1 MQAVYLI
8 VLCQF
13 EAFPDFKALW
23 DIDHLQ
29 LTNYST
35 CSLLSRLKLTVEVKL
50 TSALPSL
57 SSMDSDPCLPM
68 TPLPFGSWSSG
79 VRDSGTTMAHK

>member
-1 MQAVYLI
+1 LQVNAVYLV

-29 LTNYST
+29 LTNCNT
-35 CSLLSRLKLTVEVKL
+35 CSLLGR
-50 TSALPSL
+50 
-57 SSMDSDPCLPM
+57 
-68 TPLPFGSWSSG
+68 
-79 VRDSGTTMAHK
+79 